1 MADLTIKYKGQ
12 PIVELSES
20 GTKTLKTAGK
30 YCEGDITVE
39 YVKPAGG
46 DHTYQVGNAVSIL
59 EVNMDMFETRAV
71 EHIIKKYYYN
81 GVLLPEIPAD
91 VLAQYPY
98 AWIRKNTT
106 TGYYNLILTAL
117 QPYLYTDGTSIAY
130 GSGTSTTCVS
140 YNIAISS
147 AESATVWTYANTEDT
162 WQGLD
167 SARTVLWSNHDIP
180 NGSAT
185 ATEIYFE
192 GSEPVLAE

>member
-1 MADLTIKYKGQ
+1 MADLTIKFKGN

-30 YCEGDITVE
+30 YCEGDISVE
-39 YVKPAGG
+39 YAKPAGG
-46 DHTYQVGNAVSIL
+46 DHTYQVGNAVSIF
-59 EVNMDMFETRAV
+59 EMNTDMFETRAV

-147 AESATVWTYANTEDT
+147 AESATVWTYANTEDA
-162 WQGLD
+162 WHGLD